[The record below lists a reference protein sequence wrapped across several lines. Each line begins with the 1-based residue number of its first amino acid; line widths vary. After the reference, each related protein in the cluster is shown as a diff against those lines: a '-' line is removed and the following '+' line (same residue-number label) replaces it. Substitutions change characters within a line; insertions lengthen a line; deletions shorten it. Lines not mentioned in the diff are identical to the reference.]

1 MLPVVAPAPAAASD
15 GLLQTLLNVAL
26 TGIILYRPVFGGDP
40 AHLVDL
46 AYVQLNPAAQRMVRL
61 PECPTGTFLALYP
74 SAVDTGIFAF
84 YRDTFE
90 SGTACRYD
98 VNYQHDGLDNYLHLA
113 AQRHGEL
120 FVVAS
125 PTRSTSP
132 ARPPSRPCAKARSP
146 SRPPTPRPPANA
158 SSCTACSSRPRP

>member
-1 MLPVVAPAPAAASD
+1 ML
-15 GLLQTLLNVAL
+15 
-26 TGIILYRPVFGGDP
+26 
-40 AHLVDL
+40 
-46 AYVQLNPAAQRMVRL
+46 RL

-90 SGTACRYD
+90 SGTAGRYD

-120 FVVAS
+120 FVVSFSDTADQPRTTVEQVLRES
-125 PTRSTSP
+125 QAAEQAAHTEAARQREQLHSVFEQAP
-132 ARPPSRPCAKARSP
+132 AMICIFEGPQHVFQFVNPPYQ
-146 SRPPTPRPPANA
+146 TLVGPRPLVGLPIAEA
-158 SSCTACSSRPRP
+158 MPELAGQPIFGLLD